1 MQTQQFE
8 EQLREKTEYVQKVI
22 HSYRMNEEE
31 CTSPLLA
38 KAMNYSLES
47 PGKRLRPIF
56 LYEAYRFMG
65 GEEKEVVEPFMA
77 AIEMIHSYS
86 LVHDDLPA
94 MDDDE
99 YRRGRKTTH
108 VAYGEDIA
116 ILAGDGLLNYA
127 FETAMKA
134 FSGGK
139 MDTGILHA
147 LEILIRKPSVEGM
160 IGGQALDVSACGRTL
175 SIEELKSIYLKKT
188 GALLSCAM
196 MAGAALAGAS
206 VEEIALFEE
215 IGEKTGLAFQ
225 IRDDILDVESTT
237 KELGKPVHS
246 DEKNQKTT
254 YVTQM
259 GLEAARK
266 ETDRYSMEALDAF
279 AKLKAGPDTKDG
291 EFFEALIK
299 SLVHR
304 RK

>member
-8 EQLREKTEYVQKVI
+8 EQLKEKTEYVQKVI
-22 HSYRMNEEE
+22 HKYRMKEESA
-31 CTSPLLA
+31 SPLLSE
-38 KAMNYSLES
+38 AMNYSLES

-65 GEEKEVVEPFMA
+65 GEDLEVVEPFMA

-94 MDDDE
+94 MDNDE

-108 VAYGEDIA
+108 VVYGEDIA

-134 FSGGK
+134 FSGRENNA
-139 MDTGILHA
+139 GILRA
-147 LEILIRKPSVEGM
+147 LGILVSKPSVEGM
-160 IGGQALDVSACGRTL
+160 IGGQALDVASCGKELSEETL
-175 SIEELKSIYLKKT
+175 RSIYLKKT
-188 GALLSCAM
+188 GALLSCSM

-206 VEEIALFEE
+206 EEAIALFEE
-215 IGEKTGLAFQ
+215 VGEKTGLAFQ

-237 KELGKPVHS
+237 RELGKPVHS
-246 DEKNQKTT
+246 DEKNCKTT
-254 YVTQM
+254 FVTLM
-259 GLEAARK
+259 GLEEARQ
-266 ETDRYSMEALDAF
+266 ETERYSREALEAF
-279 AKLKAGPDTKDG
+279 EKLKQRSDTNDG
-291 EFFEALIK
+291 EFFEALVK

>member
-8 EQLREKTEYVQKVI
+8 EQLKEKTEYAQRVI
-22 HSYRMNEEE
+22 YKYRMKEESA
-31 CTSPLLA
+31 SPLLSE
-38 KAMNYSLES
+38 AMNYSLES

-65 GEEKEVVEPFMA
+65 GEDLEVVEPFMA

-94 MDDDE
+94 MDNDE

-108 VAYGEDIA
+108 VVYGEDIA

-134 FSGGK
+134 FSGRE
-139 MDTGILHA
+139 TNAGILRA
-147 LEILIRKPSVEGM
+147 LGILISKPSVEGM
-160 IGGQALDVSACGRTL
+160 IGGQALDVASCGKEL
-175 SIEELKSIYLKKT
+175 SEEILRSIYLKKT
-188 GALLSCAM
+188 GALLSCSM

-206 VEEIALFEE
+206 EEVIALFEE
-215 IGEKTGLAFQ
+215 VGEKTGLAFQ

-246 DEKNQKTT
+246 DEKNCKTT
-254 YVTQM
+254 FVTLM
-259 GLEAARK
+259 GLEEARK
-266 ETDRYSMEALDAF
+266 ETERYSREALEAF
-279 AKLKAGPDTKDG
+279 EKLKQRSDTKDG
-291 EFFEALIK
+291 DFFEALVK